1 MIRFPL
7 RRPCSYAI
15 VSIRDIPI
23 LEMGDNEI
31 MMYNRNLEI
40 FIKAAEYGNLT
51 KAAKTLYIS
60 QPAVSNALSKL
71 EEELEVKLFFRD
83 KRNGMV
89 LTGAGEKILSL
100 AKQMADIDNRISQ
113 VAYKEKHFIGGRL
126 RIASLVSLTS
136 TIISR
141 TLKQYQTQFPD
152 VLVEI
157 REGTPKDLVRM
168 VEDHEVDFA
177 VSCAPFWKFDSF
189 SLIHDHMVALLP
201 HGQTAEEVNLNADSG
216 TLIINR
222 PAYETIL
229 EYLPRKNSFRSDK
242 VLLVQTPEAAI
253 HMVNDGIGTG
263 IVSEYTLRSLI
274 GDVPFSPVSPL
285 ISFDIGFFAHDLQD
299 LTPVAAEFVR
309 IMKDLHAPQHTDPAV

>member
-1 MIRFPL
+1 
-7 RRPCSYAI
+7 
-15 VSIRDIPI
+15 
-23 LEMGDNEI
+23 MGDKEI

-168 VEDHEVDFA
+168 VEDHEVD
-177 VSCAPFWKFDSF
+177 
-189 SLIHDHMVALLP
+189 
-201 HGQTAEEVNLNADSG
+201 
-216 TLIINR
+216 
-222 PAYETIL
+222 
-229 EYLPRKNSFRSDK
+229 
-242 VLLVQTPEAAI
+242 
-253 HMVNDGIGTG
+253 
-263 IVSEYTLRSLI
+263 
-274 GDVPFSPVSPL
+274 
-285 ISFDIGFFAHDLQD
+285 
-299 LTPVAAEFVR
+299 
-309 IMKDLHAPQHTDPAV
+309 